1 MTVEFIPITAQRQS
15 DVAAV
20 EREAY
25 QLRTGLYDEY
35 DELKMALG
43 HHAANR
49 YSFLLRDGDYK
60 AYCIASLQD
69 SLTQKGYDK
78 SALYISD
85 FAVRTSAQG
94 LRYGL
99 SAVKELLRRA
109 DRDGVSHIEFHAR
122 GTTSYSAIML
132 SHHTNELLERYRYR
146 LDEDTISDI
155 YSPDGEWQESLH
167 LISLEKIAFYP
178 L

>member
-1 MTVEFIPITAQRQS
+1 MATEFVPITPQRQQ
-15 DVAAV
+15 DIADV

-25 QLRTGLYDEY
+25 HLRTGLYDED
-35 DELKMALG
+35 DELKMLMS

-49 YSFLLRDGDYK
+49 YSFLLLDKEYK
-60 AYCIASLQD
+60 AYCIAALQD
-69 SLTQKGYDK
+69 SLIRKEDARQ
-78 SALYISD
+78 ALYISD
-85 FAVRTSAQG
+85 FAVRTSAQC

-99 SAVKELLRRA
+99 SAVRELLRRA
-109 DRDGVSHIEFHAR
+109 DRDDVSSIEFHAR

-132 SHHTNELLERYRYR
+132 SQHTNELLGQYNYR
-146 LDEDTISDI
+146 LDEVSASDI
-155 YSPDGEWQESLH
+155 YSPDGQWQESLH